1 MEYLFITQGGFAY
14 NLIKSK
20 DMKKI
25 LFGIAMVICMVMA
38 TSCWN
43 QKKTVVEEEEVCA
56 AAVDSVEVAPADTL
70 EVVAE

>member
-1 MEYLFITQGGFAY
+1 
-14 NLIKSK
+14 
-20 DMKKI
+20 MKKI

-43 QKKTVVEEEEVCA
+43 QKKAVVEEEEVCA

>member
-1 MEYLFITQGGFAY
+1 
-14 NLIKSK
+14 
-20 DMKKI
+20 MKKI
-25 LFGIAMVICMVMA
+25 LFGIAMVLCMVMA